1 MVLECTLEGGG
12 VVLSECTLE
21 GGGVVNPGDG
31 YGWGHLVTTG
41 SPHSS

>member
-31 YGWGHLVTTG
+31 YGWGHLVTTEQ
-41 SPHSS
+41 